1 MARDERQV
9 QHEICFRLASG
20 SRGAST
26 RVELC
31 GRVVAV
37 EVLGRE
43 GGECAR
49 TAELDAFE
57 GDVALV
63 GARRRIERIVSI
75 ARSREESVTRRGA
88 RED

>member
-1 MARDERQV
+1 MRADRRARRV
-9 QHEICFRLASG
+9 
-20 SRGAST
+20 RGAFREPPSARAAGGGTSRRKRSSST
-26 RVELC
+26 SD
-31 GRVVAV
+31 
-37 EVLGRE
+37 
-43 GGECAR
+43 AR
-49 TAELDAFE
+49 RLDGSAFE

>member
-9 QHEICFRLASG
+9 QHEICFRLASR

-57 GDVALV
+57 GLSRASERARGGRRDVATE
-63 GARRRIERIVSI
+63 AIV
-75 ARSREESVTRRGA
+75 V
-88 RED
+88 DV

>member
-1 MARDERQV
+1 MARDARQV

-57 GDVALV
+57 GLFESLRAH
-63 GARRRIERIVSI
+63 ARRAEGH
-75 ARSREESVTRRGA
+75 RG
-88 RED
+88 